1 MNQPTSTRR
10 AVLLAAAAL
19 SLAGLPLTGLAQA
32 WPAKPIRL
40 VVAGPAGGSADL
52 VARLVAEPL
61 ARELGQPV
69 VVDNKPGAA
78 GAIAVGELL
87 QAQHDGHTLMVGVN
101 SLVSEIP
108 HIVKLRWDMG
118 KAIVPVA
125 ELARGGLVLVGHPT
139 VPAKDLKEL
148 VAYAKANPGKVNYA
162 SYSPGTLSHVQG
174 LLLNQA
180 AGIDLVHVGYKGSTP
195 ALADVMGNHVPL
207 MFDGLATSLPLIKG
221 GKIKAFAVS
230 TPRRAPQLPDV
241 PTFRELGYP
250 QLDALAWMGLWA
262 APDVPA
268 AVQARLRAATLKVLA
283 DGGLRN
289 RMLDTGFE
297 AGATRSQDEMAAG
310 LKADYDRYGGRPP
323 QDEEEDGYRD

>member
-1 MNQPTSTRR
+1 MKNESPTRR
-10 AVLLAAAAL
+10 EILLAAAAL
-19 SLAGLPLTGLAQA
+19 SLAGLPQSGRAQA

-40 VVAGPAGGSADL
+40 VVAGPAGGSADI

-61 ARELGQPV
+61 ARALGQPV
-69 VVDNKPGAA
+69 IVDNKPGAA

-87 QAQHDGHTLMVGVN
+87 QAPHDGHTLMVGVN

-108 HIVKLRWDMG
+108 HIVKLRWDMS
-118 KAIVPVA
+118 KDILPVA
-125 ELARGGLVLVGHPT
+125 ELARGGLVLVGHPS
-139 VPAKDLKEL
+139 VPAKDLKDL
-148 VAYAKANPGKVNYA
+148 VAYAKANPGKLNYA
-162 SYSPGTLSHVQG
+162 SYSAGTLSHVLG

-180 AGIDLVHVGYKGSTP
+180 AGINLTHVGYKGSTP

-221 GKIKAFAVS
+221 GKLKAFAVS

-241 PTFRELGYP
+241 PTFRELGFP
-250 QLDALAWMGLWA
+250 QLDALAWMGLWS

-268 AVQARLRAATLKVLA
+268 PVQARLRDATLKVLA
-283 DGGLRN
+283 DANLRS

-297 AGATRSQDEMAAG
+297 AGAARTQAEMSAG
-310 LKADYDRYGGRPP
+310 LKADYDRVGAVLKAIDFKP
-323 QDEEEDGYRD
+323 E